1 MHLNRILFTFTTW
14 SCQLSILLCPLLF
27 QIADVNIGK
36 YVICRVGSASL
47 ILGMMWW
54 ILCRHCCL
62 ELIGQSLFHT
72 QLMGSWPLER
82 RGFLVE
88 ALKNNFW
95 PKPETGFVLMG
106 TTKFALLFFACLL
119 LGRLSPLFIFV
130 NFQQLLLCAWAS
142 QFTRKS
148 LIKQSI
154 LYPLYCTSWNGSLRL
169 IMSKSW
175 DLFNYTFRGKTRVSY
190 LPLGYYC
197 LLTILST
204 VFT

>member
-1 MHLNRILFTFTTW
+1 MNTLQTLLLRADW
-14 SCQLSILLCPLLF
+14 AKSLSYTI
-27 QIADVNIGK
+27 DG
-36 YVICRVGSASL
+36 
-47 ILGMMWW
+47 
-54 ILCRHCCL
+54 
-62 ELIGQSLFHT
+62 
-72 QLMGSWPLER
+72 LMAPWG
-82 RGFLVE
+82 GFLVE
-88 ALKNNFW
+88 DFRLLKKQF
-95 PKPETGFVLMG
+95 L
-106 TTKFALLFFACLL
+106 TKTWNRICTNGHYQICPLFFACLL

>member
-1 MHLNRILFTFTTW
+1 MNTLQTLLLRADW
-14 SCQLSILLCPLLF
+14 AKSLSYTI
-27 QIADVNIGK
+27 DG
-36 YVICRVGSASL
+36 
-47 ILGMMWW
+47 
-54 ILCRHCCL
+54 
-62 ELIGQSLFHT
+62 
-72 QLMGSWPLER
+72 LMAPWG
-82 RGFLVE
+82 GFLVE
-88 ALKNNFW
+88 DFRLLKKQF
-95 PKPETGFVLMG
+95 L
-106 TTKFALLFFACLL
+106 TKTWNRICTN
-119 LGRLSPLFIFV
+119 GHYQICPFIFCLPSFGKV
-130 NFQQLLLCAWAS
+130 IPFIHLC
-142 QFTRKS
+142 QFPAVITVCLSITVYEKS